1 MTEIADE
8 GKVLFI
14 SQFARQSKEHRA
26 RRLRVDARF
35 RCVHRVPK
43 RLRVGIRFW
52 REEVKM
58 MADRKDA
65 WETLRDVE
73 NAPAEPDQFPDP
85 DGRRGEPIALRPTA
99 K

>member
-1 MTEIADE
+1 
-8 GKVLFI
+8 
-14 SQFARQSKEHRA
+14 
-26 RRLRVDARF
+26 
-35 RCVHRVPK
+35 
-43 RLRVGIRFW
+43 
-52 REEVKM
+52 M
-58 MADRKDA
+58 MVDRKDA